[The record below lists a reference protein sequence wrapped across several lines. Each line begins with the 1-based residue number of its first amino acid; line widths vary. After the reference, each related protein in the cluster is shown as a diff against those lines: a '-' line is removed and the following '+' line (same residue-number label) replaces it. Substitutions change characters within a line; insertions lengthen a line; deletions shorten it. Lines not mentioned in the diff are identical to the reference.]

1 MLQTAEQNARAY
13 GAFGITHDNDSLYED
28 KNATPPQMKV
38 MSVLGDLHKNLLG
51 NPMTERI
58 AVILSRF
65 VTGSAQSFNRQT
77 NVNLDNDYVVLD
89 LSDLKEKLLPVGMM
103 IALDYVW
110 DKIKSVII
118 KKKAIM
124 IDEIWQLVGATSNR
138 LAAEFCLTIFKTIRG
153 FGGIAV
159 SATQDLSDFFGL
171 DDGKCGRAIINSSQN
186 KIVLNLEPDE
196 AKYVQDVLK
205 PTKTEIDSITRFERG
220 EALICSGAN
229 KVPVSIKAS
238 PAERELITTDRSE
251 LESLMRKRQ
260 SMASE

>member
-1 MLQTAEQNARAY
+1 
-13 GAFGITHDNDSLYED
+13 
-28 KNATPPQMKV
+28 MKV
-38 MSVLGDLHKNLLG
+38 MPVLGDLHKNLLG

-159 SATQDLSDFFGL
+159 SATQD
-171 DDGKCGRAIINSSQN
+171 
-186 KIVLNLEPDE
+186 
-196 AKYVQDVLK
+196 
-205 PTKTEIDSITRFERG
+205 
-220 EALICSGAN
+220 
-229 KVPVSIKAS
+229 
-238 PAERELITTDRSE
+238 
-251 LESLMRKRQ
+251 
-260 SMASE
+260 